1 MVPSAN
7 QRRESNMNCTALLP
21 CVARRVAIATALLV
35 LLGAAG
41 CATRRHGI
49 MSSARTDVPS
59 TSDSSINPGQS
70 RCEEFSCEP

>member
-21 CVARRVAIATALLV
+21 CVARRVAIATTLLA

-41 CATRRHGI
+41 CTTGRYGI
-49 MSSARTDVPS
+49 MSPARIDVASANA
-59 TSDSSINPGQS
+59 SSINPGQS
-70 RCEEFSCEP
+70 QCAEFSCQP